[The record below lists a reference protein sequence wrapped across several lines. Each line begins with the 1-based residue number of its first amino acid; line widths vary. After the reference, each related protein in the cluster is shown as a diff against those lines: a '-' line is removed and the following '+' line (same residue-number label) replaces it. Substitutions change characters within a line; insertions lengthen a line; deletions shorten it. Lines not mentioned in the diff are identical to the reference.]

1 MHLRAGSL
9 AYRCQV
15 TLLGL
20 IIAAAFLCLQTAC
33 GGASEGSHIITQ
45 PPPPPPA
52 GSVPITF
59 FAVNDTTPTDAPQN
73 YGLNYGTLGHPVPL
87 AWQTI
92 EAGGSGSFDF
102 SQFDG
107 FAENVA
113 PKDANGTALM
123 VMTLGMT
130 PPWAT
135 SDTSTC
141 RTGSG
146 TSGCTAPPTNI
157 SDWTTFIQALVNHY
171 NGTTA
176 PHIKYYEIWNEADPN
191 SEYWTGTAQQLEQ
204 LAAAAYPIIKTD
216 PYSQVVTPSM
226 AGNVYSTGPFATIPF
241 LTAYF
246 NAGGNQFADAVS
258 FHGFVY
264 NLNYVP
270 YPLPTQDCSGSDSN
284 CGGPIMAQV
293 QAYRNLMDSFGMNS
307 MPLLNTEGGFEDATI
322 SNADTAAAWLAQ
334 YYALQASMY
343 NTYDIAMVSWF
354 TWGATDGQLENNN
367 VLTNVGVAYNQ
378 VSNWVVDRNLASPCS
393 APTGTVWTC
402 AMTGSNGYQAEIIWD
417 SSQTCSNGVC
427 TTSAQ
432 SVASTY
438 TSYLDLSGNSTPI
451 SGGTVQ
457 VGLKPILLQ
466 N

>member
-1 MHLRAGSL
+1 MHLRTGSL
-9 AYRCQV
+9 VYRCQV

-20 IIAAAFLCLQTAC
+20 VTAAALICLQTAC
-33 GGASEGSHIITQ
+33 GGASSGTRIVT

-59 FAVNDTTPTDAPQN
+59 FAVNDTTPTDAPQA

-92 EAGGSGSFDF
+92 EANQGSFDF

-135 SDTSTC
+135 SDTTTC
-141 RTGSG
+141 RTGAG
-146 TSGCTAPPTNI
+146 ATGCTAPPTNI
-157 SDWTTFIQALVNHY
+157 SDWQDFITALIQHY
-171 NGTTA
+171 NGVNA

-191 SEYWTGTAQQLEQ
+191 SDYWTGTAQQLEQ
-204 LAAAAYPIIKTD
+204 LAAVAYPIIKTD

-226 AGNVYSTGPFATIPF
+226 AGNVHATGQFATIPF
-241 LTAYF
+241 LTAYLQTY
-246 NAGGNQFADAVS
+246 GGYQFADAVS

-264 NLNYVP
+264 NLSYTP
-270 YPLPTQDCSGSDSN
+270 YPLPTQDCSATDSN
-284 CGGPIMAQV
+284 CGGSIMEQV
-293 QAYRNLMDSFGMNS
+293 QIYRSLMDSVGLSNA
-307 MPLLNTEGGFEDATI
+307 PLLNTEGGFEDATI
-322 SNADTAAAWLAQ
+322 SDTDTAAAWLAQ
-334 YYALQASMY
+334 YYALQAAMY
-343 NTYDIAMVSWF
+343 NNYDIAVVSWF
-354 TWGATDGQLENNN
+354 TWGASDGQLENGN
-367 VLTNVGVAYNQ
+367 VLTEVGTAYNQ
-378 VSNWVVDRNLASPCS
+378 VSSWVVDRNLASPCS
-393 APTGTVWTC
+393 SSGTIWTC

-417 SSQTCSNGVC
+417 SSQTCSNGSC
-427 TTSAQ
+427 TTSPQ

-438 TSYLDLSGNSTPI
+438 TTYLDLSGNSTPI
-451 SGGTVQ
+451 TGGIVQ